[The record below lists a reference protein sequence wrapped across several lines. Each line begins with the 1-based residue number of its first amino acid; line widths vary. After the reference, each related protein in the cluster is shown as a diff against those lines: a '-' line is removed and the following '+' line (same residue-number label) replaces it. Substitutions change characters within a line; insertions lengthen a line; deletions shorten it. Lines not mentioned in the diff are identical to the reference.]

1 MASIL
6 NRYENIM
13 STNVCG
19 MIEFAED
26 PMKMARHLS
35 HHMEDD
41 LSKTK
46 REGAELIAEIEKL
59 EDNKSVPN
67 AEALLV
73 AKKAEL
79 MKLHEIHEKL
89 NDQIQQQ
96 IQTSLSATYT
106 QATYTELSKHKVHVK
121 ENLHKAVSSL
131 SAHTHL
137 PQTLKLFQQLWRLF
151 LR

>member
-46 REGAELIAEIEKL
+46 REGAA
-59 EDNKSVPN
+59 P
-67 AEALLV
+67 
-73 AKKAEL
+73 
-79 MKLHEIHEKL
+79 
-89 NDQIQQQ
+89 
-96 IQTSLSATYT
+96 
-106 QATYTELSKHKVHVK
+106 QA
-121 ENLHKAVSSL
+121 A
-131 SAHTHL
+131 
-137 PQTLKLFQQLWRLF
+137 R
-151 LR
+151 

>member
-46 REGAELIAEIEKL
+46 RE
-59 EDNKSVPN
+59 
-67 AEALLV
+67 ALLV

-89 NDQIQQQ
+89 NDQIQQ
-96 IQTSLSATYT
+96 ITAIRAAIYE
-106 QATYTELSKHKVHVK
+106 AARKK
-121 ENLHKAVSSL
+121 
-131 SAHTHL
+131 
-137 PQTLKLFQQLWRLF
+137 
-151 LR
+151 

>member
-1 MASIL
+1 
-6 NRYENIM
+6 
-13 STNVCG
+13 

-73 AKKAEL
+73 AKKAD
-79 MKLHEIHEKL
+79 EIHEKL
-89 NDQIQQQ
+89 NDQIQQ
-96 IQTSLSATYT
+96 ITAIRAAIYE
-106 QATYTELSKHKVHVK
+106 AARKK
-121 ENLHKAVSSL
+121 
-131 SAHTHL
+131 
-137 PQTLKLFQQLWRLF
+137 
-151 LR
+151 

>member
-6 NRYENIM
+6 NRYESIM
-13 STNVCG
+13 SMNVCG
-19 MIEFAED
+19 MITFAED

-46 REGAELIAEIEKL
+46 REGEALIAEIEKL
-59 EDNKSVPN
+59 EGDQTVPN

-79 MKLHEIHEKL
+79 MRLHEIHEKL
-89 NDQIQQQ
+89 NDQIRQ
-96 IQTSLSATYT
+96 ITAVRATIYE
-106 QATYTELSKHKVHVK
+106 AARRK
-121 ENLHKAVSSL
+121 
-131 SAHTHL
+131 
-137 PQTLKLFQQLWRLF
+137 
-151 LR
+151 

>member
-6 NRYENIM
+6 NRYDSIM
-13 STNVCG
+13 AMNVCG

-26 PMKMARHLS
+26 PMKMARHLE

-41 LSKTK
+41 ISKTK
-46 REGAELIAEIEKL
+46 REGYELINDIEKL
-59 EDNKSVPN
+59 EDDMSVPN

-89 NDQIQQQ
+89 QEQQRQIT
-96 IQTSLSATYT
+96 ILTAAMYEMYRKKS
-106 QATYTELSKHKVHVK
+106 
-121 ENLHKAVSSL
+121 
-131 SAHTHL
+131 
-137 PQTLKLFQQLWRLF
+137 
-151 LR
+151 

>member
-46 REGAELIAEIEKL
+46 REGAELI
-59 EDNKSVPN
+59 VPN

-89 NDQIQQQ
+89 NDQIQQ
-96 IQTSLSATYT
+96 ITAIRAAIYE
-106 QATYTELSKHKVHVK
+106 AARKK
-121 ENLHKAVSSL
+121 
-131 SAHTHL
+131 
-137 PQTLKLFQQLWRLF
+137 
-151 LR
+151 

>member
-6 NRYENIM
+6 NRYDSIM
-13 STNVCG
+13 AMNVCG

-26 PMKMARHLS
+26 PMKMARHLE

-41 LSKTK
+41 ISKTK
-46 REGAELIAEIEKL
+46 REGYELINDIEKL
-59 EDNKSVPN
+59 EDDMSVPN

-89 NDQIQQQ
+89 KDQLHQ
-96 IQTSLSATYT
+96 ITAMKMAIYD
-106 QATYTELSKHKVHVK
+106 AYYRKK
-121 ENLHKAVSSL
+121 
-131 SAHTHL
+131 
-137 PQTLKLFQQLWRLF
+137 
-151 LR
+151 

>member
-6 NRYENIM
+6 NRYENVM
-13 STNVCG
+13 SMNVCG

-26 PMKMARHLS
+26 PMQMARHLS

-59 EDNKSVPN
+59 EDDKSVPN

-73 AKKAEL
+73 AKKADL

-89 NDQIQQQ
+89 NDQIRQ
-96 IQTSLSATYT
+96 ITAMRAAIY
-106 QATYTELSKHKVHVK
+106 EESKKK
-121 ENLHKAVSSL
+121 RK
-131 SAHTHL
+131 
-137 PQTLKLFQQLWRLF
+137 
-151 LR
+151 

>member
-46 REGAELIAEIEKL
+46 REGAELITEIERL
-59 EDNKSVPN
+59 EEDNSVPN
-67 AEALLV
+67 AEALLA
-73 AKKAEL
+73 AKKADL
-79 MKLHEIHEKL
+79 MRLHEIHEKL
-89 NDQIQQQ
+89 NDQIRQ
-96 IQTSLSATYT
+96 ITAMRAAIY
-106 QATYTELSKHKVHVK
+106 EESKKK
-121 ENLHKAVSSL
+121 RK
-131 SAHTHL
+131 
-137 PQTLKLFQQLWRLF
+137 
-151 LR
+151 

>member
-46 REGAELIAEIEKL
+46 REGAEL
-59 EDNKSVPN
+59 
-67 AEALLV
+67 
-73 AKKAEL
+73 

-89 NDQIQQQ
+89 NDQIQQ
-96 IQTSLSATYT
+96 ITAIRAAIYE
-106 QATYTELSKHKVHVK
+106 AARKK
-121 ENLHKAVSSL
+121 
-131 SAHTHL
+131 
-137 PQTLKLFQQLWRLF
+137 
-151 LR
+151 

>member
-19 MIEFAED
+19 MVEFSDD
-26 PMKMARHLS
+26 PMKMARHLM

-41 LSKTK
+41 LSKTR
-46 REGAELIAEIEKL
+46 REGNELIAEIEKL
-59 EDNKSVPN
+59 EDNRSVPN
-67 AEALLV
+67 AEALLI

-89 NDQIQQQ
+89 DEQIRQ
-96 IQTSLSATYT
+96 L
-106 QATYTELSKHKVHVK
+106 TEIRARLYYAQHKK
-121 ENLHKAVSSL
+121 G
-131 SAHTHL
+131 
-137 PQTLKLFQQLWRLF
+137 
-151 LR
+151 

>member
-6 NRYENIM
+6 NRYESIM
-13 STNVCG
+13 SMNVCG

-41 LSKTK
+41 LSKTR

-59 EDNKSVPN
+59 EDDKSVPN

-89 NDQIQQQ
+89 NDQVHQ
-96 IQTSLSATYT
+96 ITRIRAKIYLEYRQ
-106 QATYTELSKHKVHVK
+106 KK
-121 ENLHKAVSSL
+121 
-131 SAHTHL
+131 
-137 PQTLKLFQQLWRLF
+137 
-151 LR
+151 

>member
-13 STNVCG
+13 SMNVCG

-46 REGAELIAEIEKL
+46 REGTELIAEIEKL
-59 EDNKSVPN
+59 EEDKTVPN
-67 AEALLV
+67 AQALLV

-79 MKLHEIHEKL
+79 MRLHEIHEKL
-89 NDQIQQQ
+89 NDQIRQ
-96 IQTSLSATYT
+96 ITAMSAAIY
-106 QATYTELSKHKVHVK
+106 K
-121 ENLHKAVSSL
+121 EERK
-131 SAHTHL
+131 
-137 PQTLKLFQQLWRLF
+137 K
-151 LR
+151 

>member
-67 AEALLV
+67 
-73 AKKAEL
+73 
-79 MKLHEIHEKL
+79 EIHEKL
-89 NDQIQQQ
+89 NDQIQQ
-96 IQTSLSATYT
+96 ITAIRAAIYE
-106 QATYTELSKHKVHVK
+106 AARKK
-121 ENLHKAVSSL
+121 
-131 SAHTHL
+131 
-137 PQTLKLFQQLWRLF
+137 
-151 LR
+151 

>member
-79 MKLHEIHEKL
+79 MKLH
-89 NDQIQQQ
+89 DQIQQ
-96 IQTSLSATYT
+96 ITAIRAAIYE
-106 QATYTELSKHKVHVK
+106 AARKK
-121 ENLHKAVSSL
+121 
-131 SAHTHL
+131 
-137 PQTLKLFQQLWRLF
+137 
-151 LR
+151 